1 MRKLIIN
8 ANPVNPFEI
17 FELNDGELTHI
28 SEQRWARQALDFI
41 KSYAADAQEEVDT
54 TFIGPANYVKHF
66 VDEANKLEFVKAA
79 ALEDN
84 YVKVSY

>member
-17 FELNDGELTHI
+17 FELNDGELKHI

-41 KSYAADAQEEVDT
+41 KNYATNAQEDIDI
-54 TFIGPANYVKHF
+54 TFIGPANYVSHF
-66 VDEANKLEFVKAA
+66 VDEANKLEFVKAVVS
-79 ALEDN
+79 EDN
-84 YVKVSY
+84 YVKISY

>member
-17 FELNDGELTHI
+17 FELNDGELNHI
-28 SEQRWARQALDFI
+28 SEQQWARQALDFI
-41 KSYAADAQEEVDT
+41 KNYAADAQEEIDT
-54 TFIGPANYVKHF
+54 IFIGPASYVKRF
-66 VDEANKLEFVKAA
+66 VEEANKLEFVKAT

-84 YVKVSY
+84 YVKISY

>member
-17 FELNDGELTHI
+17 FESNDGELTHI
-28 SEQRWARQALDFI
+28 SEQRWSRQALDFI
-41 KSYAADAQEEVDT
+41 KNYAADAQEEIDI
-54 TFIGPANYVKHF
+54 TFIGPASYVKHF
-66 VDEANKLEFVKAA
+66 VDEANKLEFVKAT
-79 ALEDN
+79 ALEGK

>member
-17 FELNDGELTHI
+17 FELDNGELKYI
-28 SEQRWARQALDFI
+28 SKQQWARQALDFI
-41 KSYAADAQEEVDT
+41 KNYAIDAQEEVDI
-54 TFIGPANYVKHF
+54 TFIGPASYVRHF

-79 ALEDN
+79 ASEGN
-84 YVKVSY
+84 YVKISY